1 MEAKVL
7 KEEALTYQ
15 IRGAIFEVNKHLG
28 PGFLESIYQKS
39 LAIELQSVGLQVEI
53 EKPVSVFYK
62 QQLVGEH
69 RLDLLVENSV
79 ILELKAQAQLPIF
92 AEPQL
97 INYLRATGLNVGM
110 LVNFTFPKAHIKR
123 IVV

>member
-1 MEAKVL
+1 ML

>member
-1 MEAKVL
+1 MEVKVL

-15 IRGAIFEVNKHLG
+15 IRGAIFEVNKQLG

-39 LAIELQSVGLQVEI
+39 LAIELQSIGLHVDI
-53 EKPVSVFYK
+53 EKPVNIYYK

-79 ILELKAQAQLPIF
+79 ILELKAQTQLPIF